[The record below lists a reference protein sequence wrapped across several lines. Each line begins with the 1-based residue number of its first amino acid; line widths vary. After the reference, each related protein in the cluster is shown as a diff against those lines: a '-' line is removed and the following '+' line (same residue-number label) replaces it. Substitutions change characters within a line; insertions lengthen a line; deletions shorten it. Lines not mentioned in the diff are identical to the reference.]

1 MVGRY
6 MTHSKTDNY
15 LSDNQAADQAVD
27 TDRRRLLLGSGLV
40 LGAGMLAGAAWTGRA
55 LAADASMVHIV
66 IFDDDGTRVGKR
78 TVPLVQKTP
87 AEWHKKLSSAEFH
100 ILREAGTES
109 PFSGDYSKPD
119 RPGFYRCRG
128 CGNALYSAKTQF
140 HSGTGWPSF
149 WQPIAKENVT
159 RHADYK
165 LGARRTEIKCT
176 QCEGHLGHVFHDGP
190 QPTGLRFCMDSL
202 ALRFVPTDSA

>member
-6 MTHSKTDNY
+6 MNYSKTDNH
-15 LSDNQAADQAVD
+15 LSDNRTADQTID
-27 TDRRRLLLGSGLV
+27 SNRRRLLLGSGLA
-40 LGAGMLAGAAWTGRA
+40 LGASVLAGATWTGRA
-55 LAADASMVHIV
+55 LAAAPTMVHVV
-66 IFDDDGTRVGKR
+66 IFSDDGQRVGER
-78 TVPLVQKTP
+78 AVPLVKKTK
-87 AEWHKKLSSAEFH
+87 AEWHQKLTPAEFH
-100 ILREAGTES
+100 ILREAGTEQ

-128 CGNALYSAKTQF
+128 CGNALYDAKTQF

-159 RHADYK
+159 RHSDYR
-165 LGARRTEIKCT
+165 LGMRRTEITCT

-202 ALRFVPTDSA
+202 ALHFVPTGSA